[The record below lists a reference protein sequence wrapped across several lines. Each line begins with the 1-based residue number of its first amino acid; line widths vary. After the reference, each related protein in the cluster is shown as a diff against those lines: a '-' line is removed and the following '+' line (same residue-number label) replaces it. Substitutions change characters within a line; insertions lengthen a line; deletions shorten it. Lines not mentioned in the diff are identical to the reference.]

1 MKTSQV
7 FIAHTLL
14 LDNTMSSN
22 TFSIKSALAYSG
34 GLLIL
39 ALVSQYVFADD
50 PYQLP
55 TSKLQ
60 IETCER
66 EALLLHKGE
75 VEKARV
81 FQQQDHFEVRYE
93 IQVNDGSEW
102 SVLCDLATGK
112 IIGEQKLL
120 GDGK

>member
-1 MKTSQV
+1 M
-7 FIAHTLL
+7 
-14 LDNTMSSN
+14 
-22 TFSIKSALAYSG
+22 
-34 GLLIL
+34 L
-39 ALVSQYVFADD
+39 ALVSQYVFADA

-55 TSKLQ
+55 PSKLQ

-66 EALLLHKGE
+66 EALLLHNGE
-75 VEKARV
+75 VEQERV
-81 FQQQDHFEVRYE
+81 FRQQDHFEVRYE